1 MSFGV
6 EDEVAFQARCDEL
19 LEDFAGWLQRQQPL
33 GADAGDARL
42 ALDWKWGYAG
52 GDLATWTVEDLDE
65 FLLEWC
71 PRKLSMAPEE
81 CADFPASIGVFCTFL
96 AARGLLSAASSPP
109 VTLFRHCER
118 STRAFVHEMSDPANF
133 GMAKGLL
140 AQVGGLDA
148 GMSEEDL
155 ARALDRLQALPP
167 QDGHEDLPV
176 LSVGPVHHPDPNSR
190 AESAAA
196 APALRQLERLWE
208 YCADPGRPVTQK
220 GNLRLADARHL
231 VELLPTGDIPDVE
244 IGRYR
249 RTLRSAEDLPELS
262 WLVQL
267 ALDAWVLRKH
277 RGRVVAVARW
287 GELGHV
293 EALDRLVD
301 AAVER
306 GLSGFLSPYLAVLA
320 PVRGFVDEGG
330 PGRLLAEL
338 LEWRADGRPTPI
350 EELTTLMCEGA
361 RRAFGGL
368 NPLHLDAVRG
378 WTRDHVD
385 RLAALGVLAV
395 RDVQRETDEWGL
407 TEVHGGTAELTPA
420 GVAVAVRLAE
430 DIGIT
435 VLALP
440 DPATASA
447 ADLVELIDRVEPEQ
461 WRADAA
467 AWVQRRDR
475 REAARELVAALG
487 EPHRDA
493 PVVLIGLGQLEEL
506 VGEHAGPAV
515 QTLLGGPHD
524 GLALHWLMSA
534 GALAAQ
540 DVEPERLLASS
551 VDTLAVT
558 LEIGGPEELVAV
570 FGTGERA
577 EQIELL
583 ERLWRVERP
592 GTAELL
598 DAIGTHHPD
607 RGVAKAARKCLV
619 RHRSRVA
626 NTGGSPTAG

>member
-1 MSFGV
+1 M
-6 EDEVAFQARCDEL
+6 
-19 LEDFAGWLQRQQPL
+19 
-33 GADAGDARL
+33 
-42 ALDWKWGYAG
+42 Y
-52 GDLATWTVEDLDE
+52 
-65 FLLEWC
+65 
-71 PRKLSMAPEE
+71 
-81 CADFPASIGVFCTFL
+81 CTFL

-109 VTLFRHCER
+109 VALFRHCER
-118 STRAFVHEMSDPANF
+118 STRAFVRKMSDPANF

-140 AQVGGLDA
+140 AGVGGLDP

-155 ARALDRLQALPP
+155 ARALDRLQGLPP

-176 LSVGPVHHPDPNSR
+176 LSVGPVRHPDPDSR

-196 APALRQLERLWE
+196 APALGQLHRLWE

-231 VELLPTGDIPDVE
+231 VELLPTSDIPDVE
-244 IGRYR
+244 MGRYR

-267 ALDAWVLRKH
+267 ALDARVLRKH

-287 GELGHV
+287 AELGPV

-306 GLSGFLSPYLAVLA
+306 GLSGFLSPYLTVLV
-320 PVRGFVDEGG
+320 PVREFVDDGG

-338 LEWRADGRPTPI
+338 LEWRADGQPTPI
-350 EELTTLMCEGA
+350 EELAELICEGA

-368 NPLHLDAVRG
+368 NPLHLDVVRG
-378 WTRDHVD
+378 WVRDHLD
-385 RLAALGVLAV
+385 RLAALGVLTV

-435 VLALP
+435 VLTLP

-447 ADLVELIDRVEPEQ
+447 ADLVELIGRIDPEQ
-461 WRADAA
+461 WRVDAA
-467 AWVQRRDR
+467 AWAQRREG
-475 REAARELVAALG
+475 REAARELVGALG
-487 EPHRDA
+487 EPDREA
-493 PVVLIGLGQLEEL
+493 SVVLAGLGHLEEL
-506 VGEHAGPAV
+506 VGEHARPAV
-515 QTLLGGPHD
+515 ETLLDGPHD
-524 GLALHWLMSA
+524 GLAVQWLMSA
-534 GALAAQ
+534 GALTAE
-540 DVEPERLLASS
+540 DVGPERLLASG

-558 LEIGGPEELVAV
+558 LEIGGPEELLAV
-570 FGTGERA
+570 FGAGERA

-598 DAIGTHHPD
+598 EAIGAHHPD

-619 RHRSRVA
+619 RHRSRLA
-626 NTGGSPTAG
+626 NSR

>member
-1 MSFGV
+1 MRFGV
-6 EDEVAFQARCDEL
+6 EDEAAFQARCDEL
-19 LEDFAGWLQRQQPL
+19 LEDYAGWLQRQQPR
-33 GADAGDARL
+33 GADAGDARV

-81 CADFPASIGVFCTFL
+81 CSDFPASIGMFCTFL

-109 VTLFRHCER
+109 ATLYRHCER
-118 STRAFVHEMSDPANF
+118 GTRTFVRKVSDPANF

-140 AQVGGLDA
+140 AGVGGLDA

-155 ARALDRLQALPP
+155 ARALERLQSLPLG
-167 QDGHEDLPV
+167 DGHEDLPV
-176 LSVGPVHHPDPNSR
+176 LSVGPVRHPDPDSR
-190 AESAAA
+190 VESAAA
-196 APALRQLERLWE
+196 APALGQLHRLWE
-208 YCADPGRPVTQK
+208 YCTDPGRPVTQK

-231 VELLPTGDIPDVE
+231 VELLPTSDIPDVE
-244 IGRYR
+244 RGRYR

-267 ALDAWVLRKH
+267 ALDARVLRKH
-277 RGRVVAVARW
+277 RGRVVAVAAW
-287 GELGHV
+287 AELGPV

-306 GLSGFLSPYLAVLA
+306 GLSGFLSPYLTVLA
-320 PVRGFVDEGG
+320 PVREFVDDGG

-338 LEWRADGRPTPI
+338 LDWRAVGQPAPI
-350 EELTTLMCEGA
+350 EELAELIREGT

-368 NPLHLDAVRG
+368 NPLHLEVVRG
-378 WTRDHVD
+378 WARDHVD
-385 RLAALGVLAV
+385 RLAALGLLTV

-447 ADLVELIDRVEPEQ
+447 ADLVELIDRVDPEQ

-467 AWVQRRDR
+467 AWAQRRDG

-487 EPHRDA
+487 EPDREA
-493 PVVLIGLGQLEEL
+493 SVVLAGLSHLEEL
-506 VGEHAGPAV
+506 VGEHARPAV
-515 QTLLGGPHD
+515 ETLLDGPHD
-524 GLALHWLMSA
+524 GLAVQWLMSA
-534 GALAAQ
+534 GALAAE
-540 DVEPERLLASS
+540 DVGPERLLASG
-551 VDTLAVT
+551 VDMLAVA
-558 LEIGGPEELVAV
+558 LEIGGPEELLAV
-570 FGTGERA
+570 FGAGERA
-577 EQIELL
+577 DQIELL
-583 ERLWRVERP
+583 EGLWRVERP
-592 GTAELL
+592 RTAELL
-598 DAIGTHHPD
+598 EAIGAHHPD
-607 RGVAKAARKCLV
+607 RSVAKAARKCLV
-619 RHRSRVA
+619 RHRSRLA
-626 NTGGSPTAG
+626 NSR